1 MTTGAIAGVPRSAG
15 SRRTLLALA
24 APSEARAALRVWRAP
39 EILADRAWELHRLT
53 DRLDLVVTGISKA
66 NAAGAVARVLAP
78 REHAAVLSLGVAGAL
93 PDSGL
98 NIADVVLS
106 ESSVFADEGL
116 QVPEGFR
123 DCAAVGFPLGL
134 RGGAAAPMN
143 GELLE
148 ALRPLADAAGPI
160 ATVSTC
166 SGTDGRAKAIRERTG
181 ALAEAM
187 EGAAVG
193 LVAERVAVPFGE
205 VRVISNTTGD
215 RDQQVWDLPRAL
227 DALSRLIGRL

>member
-1 MTTGAIAGVPRSAG
+1 MTTGAIAGVLRSAG
-15 SRRTLLALA
+15 SRRALLALA
-24 APSEARAALRVWRAP
+24 APSEARAALHAWRAP
-39 EILADRAWELHRLT
+39 ENLADRAWELHRLT

-66 NAAGAVARVLAP
+66 NAAGAVARVLDP

-93 PDSGL
+93 PGSGL
-98 NIADVVLS
+98 SIGDVVLS
-106 ESSVFADEGL
+106 ESSVFADEGR
-116 QVPEGFR
+116 QVPEGFQ
-123 DCAAVGFPLGL
+123 DCAAMGYPLGL
-134 RGGAAAPMN
+134 GGGASAPMDCD
-143 GELLE
+143 LLE
-148 ALRPLADAAGPI
+148 AIRPLADAAGPI
-160 ATVSTC
+160 ATVSIC
-166 SGTDGRAKAIRERTG
+166 SGTDGGAKAIRGRTR

-193 LVAERVAVPFGE
+193 LVAERLAVRFGE